1 MKLYAAYRATEDSLF
16 PCKTIAFID
25 YARTHHIVNGVV
37 KLRPKTGGGHNTGK
51 SPFLHPC
58 KAVRI
63 LNFHGTNPNTF
74 YAIGEVVAR
83 MRNGRCTTI
92 QKLRSLVHYEKTD
105 TTEAHTK
112 AEGWGFS
119 PLKNDRNAAG
129 IPVLVKV
136 RVYVK
141 DAQRFVF
148 SFLKTRFC
156 YLNGEELQRR
166 TAPSPTEFEP
176 VCLMVNDDHLYSD
189 GQGGSSNPWTQGVD
203 GVEENED
210 VAELL
215 TAEWTDF
222 FADQDENDEDED
234 GEETEGKSE

>member
-1 MKLYAAYRATEDSLF
+1 MENHPLPANTSQQHGAHVNLYNEVDQ
-16 PCKTIAFID
+16 KID
-25 YARTHHIVNGVV
+25 GVGLV
-37 KLRPKTGGGHNTGK
+37 VVCGGHNTGK

-176 VCLMVNDDHLYSD
+176 VCLMVNDDRLYSD

-222 FADQDENDEDED
+222 FAGEDENDEDED